1 MPAPPPGAERN
12 NHQTNVRDDA
22 VPAPPP
28 SGYDRPMTTLPD
40 SLTAALPSRERRCPA
55 LALADGRWL
64 AAARAGL
71 YVFPAPSPSEAGAGS
86 GEEGTSS
93 GKEAGAGSREEAGA
107 GSGEAADAAG
117 PALFPWY
124 DVARARWE
132 AEGELFAL
140 EWVDPSR
147 RPLTGRTEGD
157 PEQFMRHAGEY
168 VDRSIVLHAQC
179 QADNGTTITAWVRR
193 GGRGLFSVLTASG
206 PLDAAGR
213 RAADALEAGAREA
226 VGLD

>member
-1 MPAPPPGAERN
+1 
-12 NHQTNVRDDA
+12 
-22 VPAPPP
+22 
-28 SGYDRPMTTLPD
+28 MTTLPD

-86 GEEGTSS
+86 GE
-93 GKEAGAGSREEAGA
+93 
-107 GSGEAADAAG
+107 AADTAG

-124 DVARARWE
+124 EVARARWE

-168 VDRSIVLHAQC
+168 VDRSIVLRTGHKVH
-179 QADNGTTITAWVRR
+179 D
-193 GGRGLFSVLTASG
+193 G
-206 PLDAAGR
+206 PLEPTGGGSGDHHVNAPR
-213 RAADALEAGAREA
+213 AGAYLPDPRILPGPRVVRLHAGQEH
-226 VGLD
+226 

>member
-1 MPAPPPGAERN
+1 
-12 NHQTNVRDDA
+12 
-22 VPAPPP
+22 
-28 SGYDRPMTTLPD
+28 MTTLPD
-40 SLTAALPSRERRCPA
+40 SLTAALPSRERRSPA

-71 YVFPAPSPSEAGAGS
+71 YVFPAPSPS
-86 GEEGTSS
+86 
-93 GKEAGAGSREEAGA
+93 EAGA

-147 RPLTGRTEGD
+147 SPLTGRTEGD
-157 PEQFMRHAGEY
+157 PEQFIRHAGEY
-168 VDRSIVLHAQC
+168 VDRSIVLHTQC

-193 GGRGLFSVLTASG
+193 GGHGLFSVLTASG

>member
-1 MPAPPPGAERN
+1 
-12 NHQTNVRDDA
+12 
-22 VPAPPP
+22 
-28 SGYDRPMTTLPD
+28 MTTLPD
-40 SLTAALPSRERRCPA
+40 SLTAALPSRERRSPA

-86 GEEGTSS
+86 GE
-93 GKEAGAGSREEAGA
+93 AGAS
-107 GSGEAADAAG
+107 SGEAADAAG

-147 RPLTGRTEGD
+147 CPLTGRTEGD

-168 VDRSIVLHAQC
+168 VDRSIVLHTQC

>member
-1 MPAPPPGAERN
+1 
-12 NHQTNVRDDA
+12 
-22 VPAPPP
+22 
-28 SGYDRPMTTLPD
+28 MTTLPD
-40 SLTAALPSRERRCPA
+40 SLTAALPSRERRSPA

-64 AAARAGL
+64 AAARPGL

-86 GEEGTSS
+86 GE
-93 GKEAGAGSREEAGA
+93 GAGSEEGA
-107 GSGEAADAAG
+107 HAAG

-132 AEGELFAL
+132 AERELFAL

-168 VDRSIVLHAQC
+168 VDRSIVLHTQS

-193 GGRGLFSVLTASG
+193 GGRGLFSVLTADG

-213 RAADALEAGAREA
+213 QAADALEAGAREA

>member
-1 MPAPPPGAERN
+1 MPIITYVLTCAKGRARTPTGGVDQQDPSQPKG
-12 NHQTNVRDDA
+12 VA

-28 SGYDRPMTTLPD
+28 SGYDRRMTTLPD
-40 SLTAALPSRERRCPA
+40 SLTAALPSRERRSPA

-71 YVFPAPSPSEAGAGS
+71 YVFPAPSPS
-86 GEEGTSS
+86 
-93 GKEAGAGSREEAGA
+93 EAGA